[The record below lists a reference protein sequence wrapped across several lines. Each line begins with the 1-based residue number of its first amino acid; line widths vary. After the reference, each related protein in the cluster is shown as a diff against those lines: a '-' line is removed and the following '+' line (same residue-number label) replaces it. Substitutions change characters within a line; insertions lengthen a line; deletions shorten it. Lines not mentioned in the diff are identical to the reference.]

1 MGSVEGKREYR
12 RNSRLP
18 QSSKKLRV
26 ASTLQARTK
35 NAIPRQHPVAFHHGA
50 LVVFTGDRQPSSRP
64 TSVRRPPLGARS
76 PSSAPA
82 RKRQRLAPHPKA
94 PAYASRTRPVRVP
107 YASRT
112 RPQRTTCEE
121 GCPPSS
127 TPSFKTPPRLLT
139 ANPAEP
145 PKLSVKKGLLPP
157 APTKRVHFPPS
168 RLRTQSTQR

>member
-1 MGSVEGKREYR
+1 MGKMGSVEGKREYR

-35 NAIPRQHPVAFHHGA
+35 NAIPRQHPVVFHHGA
-50 LVVFTGDRQPSSRP
+50 LVVFIGDRQPSSRP

-94 PAYASRTRPVRVP
+94 PAYASRTRPVRVLN
-107 YASRT
+107 A
-112 RPQRTTCEE
+112 
-121 GCPPSS
+121 PPARRDAPLPRLLHS
-127 TPSFKTPPRLLT
+127 TPPRLLT

-145 PKLSVKKGLLPP
+145 PKLSVKNGLLPS
-157 APTKRVHFPPS
+157 APTKRVDFPPS